1 MMPVSK
7 IYMMPLLLTFLYGC
21 HIPGIG
27 EHSYGIIKP
36 PQISIDVVADSLV
49 FAVIGDYGKAGENE
63 ESVADMVKGWNP
75 DFILT
80 TGDNNY
86 QYGEYATLHQNIGQ
100 YYCDYIF
107 NFDAPEEYQCQGRAM
122 EEELNRFY
130 PSPGNHDELGPY
142 DLEPYLNYF
151 SLPGE
156 ELYYTFTWGD
166 VAFYSI
172 NSLSSA
178 DMEAQASWLAGE
190 IKRSRKAFQVVYFH
204 HPPYSPGLHGGTD
217 RMKWEFAQWGV
228 DVVLSG
234 HDHIYSRM
242 ELQGQEGLHYIVNG
256 VGGKSLYSCDE
267 DYAEEGVEL
276 LNCFDDHFGAMRCSA
291 DSTRLVMEFYT
302 IDDPD
307 QPVDRLV
314 IRKNLP

>member
-1 MMPVSK
+1 MPALM
-7 IYMMPLLLTFLYGC
+7 IRLLPFFLALLSGC
-21 HIPGIG
+21 LRPGMV
-27 EHSYGIIKP
+27 EPPFGIIDP
-36 PQISIDVVADSLV
+36 PNISVDLLADSVL
-49 FAVIGDYGKAGENE
+49 FAVIGDFGQSGENE
-63 ESVADMVKGWNP
+63 EAVSNMVKGWDP

-86 QYGEYATLHQNIGQ
+86 RYGEYATLYQNIGQ
-100 YYCDYIF
+100 YYCDYIY
-107 NFDAPEEYQCQGRAM
+107 NFDAPEQYQCQGKAFM
-122 EEELNRFY
+122 EEINRFF

-156 ELYYTFTWGD
+156 ELYYAFAWGD

-178 DMEAQASWLAGE
+178 DLEIQKDWLAAE
-190 IKRSRKAFQVVYFH
+190 IGRSQKAFQVVYFH

-217 RMKWEFAQWGV
+217 YMQWDFYRWGV

-234 HDHIYSRM
+234 HDHIYARM
-242 ELQGQEGLHYIVNG
+242 KHAGEKGLHYIVNG

-267 DYAEEGVEL
+267 DDAEEGVEL
-276 LNCFDDHFGAMRCSA
+276 LHCYDSEYGAMRCSA
-291 DSTRLVMEFYT
+291 DSTHLVMEFYS
-302 IDDPD
+302 IDDP
-307 QPVDRLV
+307 QVPLDRLV
-314 IRKNLP
+314 IQKESP